1 MNMIKPLLLLD
12 INTRFDQFDAKFGTQ
27 KNQQEQMQQAD
38 ADTTIN
44 PGIGHVSAGG
54 GMLGQSPHIGS
65 PHIIPPTHTA
75 SQRHHGGISGNLGR
89 GQNHVFGVGHGL
101 AQMQGALYR
110 ANVAGHNVYPSGQSL
125 KEGMLGEM
133 RSYAIGVMKLIV
145 RIIRTMRVNGKAKE
159 KTLILKCVT
168 PAD

>member
-1 MNMIKPLLLLD
+1 MNMFKPLLLLD

-54 GMLGQSPHIGS
+54 GMLGQSESKGRSKSGPHIGS

-110 ANVAGHNVYPSGQSL
+110 ANVAGHNVYPSGRVITEFQIAVE
-125 KEGMLGEM
+125 KAN
-133 RSYAIGVMKLIV
+133 RSHLTKPL
-145 RIIRTMRVNGKAKE
+145 AKQ
-159 KTLILKCVT
+159 I
-168 PAD
+168 